1 MKKVAIIVSRGSF
14 NNLFQVATLIRALTV
29 SLDTSV
35 RVFFR
40 DEAILK
46 VTKDQINQINFSDAY
61 RGLEEETLA
70 RLRAADFENLQ
81 TFLRDSK
88 EHGDDVKF
96 FGCTSSMYMCGI
108 NEEDLIPEIDEPRT
122 LTDFLLTEVSD
133 ADTVMTF

>member
-1 MKKVAIIVSRGSF
+1 MKKVAILVSGGSF

-29 SLDTSV
+29 SLDTSI

-46 VTKDQINQINFSDAY
+46 LTRDRVNEINFSDAY

-96 FGCTSSMYMCGI
+96 FGCASSMYMCGLK
-108 NEEDLIPEIDEPRT
+108 EEDLIPEIDAPMT
-122 LTDFLLTEVSD
+122 LTEFLLEEVSA
-133 ADTVMTF
+133 ADVVMTF